1 MGGRHEEMSWVMWIS
16 GNNGIEEK
24 VPIVMKESAMSISM
38 CKIPSNGKT
47 CKIKICRLLRS
58 SPERNG
64 DHQKRN
70 SVNGAFLTLIQIS
83 RESCAALRT
92 GFRSIQTD
100 EKLSE
105 AYTPL

>member
-1 MGGRHEEMSWVMWIS
+1 MGGRHEEMRWVMWIS

-38 CKIPSNGKT
+38 CKIPSNSKT
-47 CKIKICRLLRS
+47 CKIKICRLLHS

-64 DHQKRN
+64 GHQKR
-70 SVNGAFLTLIQIS
+70 SSINGALPTLIQIYQ
-83 RESCAALRT
+83 ENCAALRT

-100 EKLSE
+100 AKPSVVCI
-105 AYTPL
+105 PL